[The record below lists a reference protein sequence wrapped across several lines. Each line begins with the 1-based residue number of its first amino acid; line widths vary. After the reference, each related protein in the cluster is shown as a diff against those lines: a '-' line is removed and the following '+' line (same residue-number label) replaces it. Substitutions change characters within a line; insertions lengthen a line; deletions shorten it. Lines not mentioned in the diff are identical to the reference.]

1 MKIQLEFEDDDN
13 VLLDIREALFVTLL
27 KAELA
32 DSQRNFERFTHKD
45 DRAVYKANI
54 KACKV
59 LLSYYTV
66 QEQPEWKS

>member
-1 MKIQLEFEDDDN
+1 MKIQMDFEDNDN

-32 DSQRNFERFTHKD
+32 DNEMYLETFIHKD
-45 DRAVYKANI
+45 DQAAYKANI

-59 LLSYYTV
+59 LLSHYTV
-66 QEQPEWKS
+66 EAGNK

>member
-1 MKIQLEFEDDDN
+1 MKIQMEFEDDDN

-32 DSQRNFERFTHKD
+32 DSERNFERFTHKD

-59 LLSYYTV
+59 LLSHYTV

>member
-1 MKIQLEFEDDDN
+1 MKIQLEFEDDHN

-32 DSQRNFERFTHKD
+32 DSQNNLEIFTHKD
-45 DRAVYKANI
+45 DRATYKANI

-66 QEQPEWKS
+66 QEQSEWKS

>member
-1 MKIQLEFEDDDN
+1 MKIQMDFEDNDN

-27 KAELA
+27 KAELTE
-32 DSQRNFERFTHKD
+32 NEMYLETFIHKD
-45 DRAVYKANI
+45 DKAAYKANI

-66 QEQPEWKS
+66 EASNK

>member
-1 MKIQLEFEDDDN
+1 MKIQLEFEDDEN
-13 VLLDIREALFVTLL
+13 VMLDIRESLFVTLL

-32 DSQRNFERFTHKD
+32 DSERNFERFTHKD

>member
-1 MKIQLEFEDDDN
+1 MKIQLEFEDDEN

-32 DSQRNFERFTHKD
+32 DSQNNLEIYTHKD
-45 DRAVYKANI
+45 DRAAYKANI

-66 QEQPEWKS
+66 QEHPEWKS

>member
-1 MKIQLEFEDDDN
+1 MKIQMEFEDDDN

-27 KAELA
+27 KAELS
-32 DSQRNFERFTHKD
+32 DSKINFERFTHKD
-45 DRAVYKANI
+45 DKAAYKANI

>member
-1 MKIQLEFEDDDN
+1 MKIQLDFTDHDN
-13 VLLDIREALFVTLL
+13 VMLDIREALFVTLL

-32 DSQRNFERFTHKD
+32 DSERNFERFTHKD